1 MVPYATIAFL
11 VLMVAMAWQVTGFV
25 PTEESLSPVWWS
37 QETAANG
44 QWWRL
49 ATSIFAHGGLLHL
62 AFNAIALISLS
73 SLERQLGPVTF
84 TGIFL
89 AAGLGGGIAHVAT
102 SSIPTVGASGAIFG
116 LLGVLLLLAPTTQLN
131 LFFLPVPAVVLMPL
145 YLSVVLLVPG
155 FSEVAPIAHW
165 AHLGGLFVGMA
176 AGLGLAPRQG
186 AKHLAYISLIF
197 VATLVLV
204 TAVTE
209 MRIDHL
215 AETYQAQGLVQVI
228 AETWQA
234 WLSLVVIFL
243 AVGLLE
249 RETDDA
255 VDRAV

>member
-1 MVPYATIAFL
+1 
-11 VLMVAMAWQVTGFV
+11 
-25 PTEESLSPVWWS
+25 VWWS
-37 QETAANG
+37 QETANEG

-49 ATSIFAHGGLLHL
+49 ATSMFAHGGVLHL
-62 AFNAIALISLS
+62 VFNAVALLSLS
-73 SLERQLGPVTF
+73 TLERRLGTQAF
-84 TGIFL
+84 AGIFL

-102 SSIPTVGASGAIFG
+102 TEIPTVGASGAIFG

-155 FSEVAPIAHW
+155 FSELAPIAHW

-186 AKHLAYISLIF
+186 AKHLAYIALVF
-197 VATLVLV
+197 AATLVLV

-209 MRIDHL
+209 MRLDHL
-215 AETYQAQGLVQVI
+215 VDTYQTQGLVQVL

-234 WLSLVVIFL
+234 WLSLVVIFV

-249 RETDDA
+249 SEAEDA
-255 VDRAV
+255 EHPTV